1 METRTLTQLSPSKLT
16 AYMTCPIKFYAR
28 YILGIK
34 SPPSA
39 GPLLGRAVHK
49 ALELLGR
56 RRHGIP
62 TPGRDRFG
70 LPSGVASCTALL
82 HHNVIWTAASL
93 RLSPDA
99 FKT

>member
-16 AYMTCPIKFYAR
+16 DYMTCPIKFYAR

-39 GPLLGRAVHK
+39 GMLLGRAVHK

-56 RRHGIP
+56 
-62 TPGRDRFG
+62 
-70 LPSGVASCTALL
+70 LL
-82 HHNVIWTAASL
+82 RISYRERAAY
-93 RLSPDA
+93 
-99 FKT
+99 KGE